1 MFLSL
6 LVYSVNNGDAGCAF
20 VVAWGG
26 MASQLARLLGLAI
39 VILELKRLGLR
50 HWEPWLLWGA
60 LFVALA
66 FIFAE
71 NATNT
76 GITSTAQGVGAVFCS
91 KKHFL
96 PTALGSSIIHF
107 VVELYLLAR
116 LVLLRLP
123 HRPRMRDLINVTK
136 ALSIARVLSL
146 LIFDLVTVVP
156 DAMQTNIFAQFIPFS
171 IGALV
176 VLETKVSHTVP
187 DSQYKIPA
195 GI

>member
-1 MFLSL
+1 M
-6 LVYSVNNGDAGCAF
+6 
-20 VVAWGG
+20 
-26 MASQLARLLGLAI
+26 
-39 VILELKRLGLR
+39 ILILR
-50 HWEPWLLWGA
+50 
-60 LFVALA
+60 
-66 FIFAE
+66 
-71 NATNT
+71 
-76 GITSTAQGVGAVFCS
+76 S
-91 KKHFL
+91 FL

-176 VLETKVSHTVP
+176 VLGKPFSHIDDGMANDTL
-187 DSQYKIPA
+187 YF
-195 GI
+195 